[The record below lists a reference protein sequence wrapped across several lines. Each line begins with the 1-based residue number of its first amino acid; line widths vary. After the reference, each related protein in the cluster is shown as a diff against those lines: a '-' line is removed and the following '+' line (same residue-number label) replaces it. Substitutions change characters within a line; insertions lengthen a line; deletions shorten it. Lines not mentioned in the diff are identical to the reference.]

1 MEMEMNRDYFSRP
14 IQGTGRSASDY
25 GNTRLTQDEPSW
37 GNAAWIAAF
46 AVFLVVLCM
55 VSA

>member
-1 MEMEMNRDYFSRP
+1 MNRDYFSRP